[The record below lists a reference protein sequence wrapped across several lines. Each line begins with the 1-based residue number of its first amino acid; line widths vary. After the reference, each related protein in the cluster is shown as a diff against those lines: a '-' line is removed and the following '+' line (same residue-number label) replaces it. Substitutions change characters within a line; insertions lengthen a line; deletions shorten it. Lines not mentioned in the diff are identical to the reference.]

1 MMRKAIGLT
10 VKLWIT
16 GEDEPANNYFNL
28 TSQFVRDLIAE
39 SNARSANLRIAV
51 KAIAEVRDYDD
62 EMSEL
67 GASAADEPLPMDLEP
82 SSADDI

>member
-1 MMRKAIGLT
+1 MMRKAIGLN

-28 TSQFVRDLIAE
+28 TSQLVRDLIAE

-51 KAIAEVRDYDD
+51 KAIAEVHDYD
-62 EMSEL
+62 E
-67 GASAADEPLPMDLEP
+67 ADEQLQIPMDLDVT
-82 SSADDI
+82 SADDV